1 MEHYIQKSGGLCLE
15 GPTKGG
21 TPTMKYERLFTPISI
36 GSMTLK
42 NRIVMPAMHHLYT
55 ENGYATPRFCRYYWD
70 RVEGG
75 AGLIIVG
82 SCRFDGYGAKIGSMS
97 LATDDTVPGWRDFT
111 RGVHDRGGKVAVQL
125 YHAGRYMPKADV
137 PCGEDA
143 LSPSATYT
151 PYTRETAPE
160 MRREQIFA
168 LLNDYAAGARRAK
181 AAGFDAVEIS
191 ASSGYLLCQFLS
203 PLTNLRT
210 DEFGGSFENRCRF
223 PLMVIKT
230 VREAIGPDFP
240 LILRLGAE
248 DFVPG
253 SNTLEDTVKFAP
265 LAEQA
270 GVDCFNITGGWHE
283 TKVPQLTGD
292 LPRGGLSYLGK
303 GVKAVVHVPVMMCN
317 RVQDPKTAELLLA
330 LDRVDL
336 VGLGRP
342 LVADPELPNKARDGQ
357 ASEIRPCM
365 ACNQGC
371 LANTFFDRPITCLV
385 NGICGRELEFPTSPA
400 PVSKKVLVIGGG
412 PGGCEAAYRAA
423 QRGHQVTLM
432 EAEASLGGQLRQV
445 VNIPARQEFREL
457 IAFYENNLPRLGVTV
472 RLNCRATVESAR
484 GFDHVIVA
492 TGGFPNETKLPCA
505 PDAVP
510 VYTARQVLTE
520 EVLPGSSVVVI
531 GGSYIGCF
539 TAQYLARQ
547 GAMSP
552 EELFFFETNQADTPE
567 HIAARLN
574 RSDRQVVL
582 LEQGKKIGF
591 GFESGTSWPV
601 LGDLGRMGVPFL
613 KLTQVTA
620 ITSGGVTAVQTEKD
634 GTQKERFFPCSC
646 VVVASGVHPDSA
658 LLDALHAA
666 GISAQAIGNASVL
679 GKAIDAIRQGC
690 EAGLTI

>member
-1 MEHYIQKSGGLCLE
+1 MRF
-15 GPTKGG
+15 T
-21 TPTMKYERLFTPISI
+21 RLFTPISI
-36 GSMTLK
+36 GSMVLK

-55 ENGYATPRFCRYYWD
+55 ENGYATPRFCEYYWK

-97 LATDDTVPGWRDFT
+97 LAADDTVPGWQAFT
-111 RGVHDRGGKVAVQL
+111 KGVHDRGGKVAVQL
-125 YHAGRYMPKADV
+125 YHAGRYMPRADV

-168 LLNDYAAGARRAK
+168 LLDDYAAGAKRAV

-210 DEFGGSFENRCRF
+210 DEFGGSWENRCRF
-223 PLMVIKT
+223 PLMVIET
-230 VREAIGPDFP
+230 VKKAIGPDIP

-248 DFVPG
+248 DFVPN
-253 SNTLEDTVKFAP
+253 SNTLEDSVGFAP

-283 TKVPQLTGD
+283 TKIPQLTGD

-303 GVKAVVHVPVMMCN
+303 GIKSVVHVPVMMCN
-317 RVQDPKTAELLLA
+317 RVQDPKTAEKLLA
-330 LDRVDL
+330 LNRADL
-336 VGLGRP
+336 VGFGRP
-342 LVADPELPNKARDGQ
+342 LVADPELPNKALEGRET
-357 ASEIRPCM
+357 EIRPCM

-385 NGICGRELEFPTSPA
+385 NGICGRELEFSTEKA
-400 PVSKKVLVIGGG
+400 AVSKRVLVIGGG
-412 PGGCEAAYRAA
+412 PGGCETAYRAA
-423 QRGHQVTLM
+423 QRGHRVTLM
-432 EAEASLGGQLRQV
+432 EAESALGGQLRQV
-445 VNIPARQEFREL
+445 VNIPARQEFQAL
-457 IAFYENNLPRLGVTV
+457 LAFYETNLPKLGVQV
-472 RLNCRATVESAR
+472 LLNHRAGVDDAR
-484 GFDHVIVA
+484 DYDHVIIA
-492 TGGFPNETKLPCA
+492 TGGAANETALPCA

-520 EVLPGSSVVVI
+520 EVMPGASVVVI

-547 GAMSP
+547 GAMCAD
-552 EELFFFETNQADTPE
+552 ELFFFETNHADTTE
-567 HIAARLN
+567 HIQQRLN
-574 RSDRQVVL
+574 HSDRQVVL
-582 LEQGKKIGF
+582 VEQGKKIGF

-601 LGDLGRMGVPFL
+601 LGDLSRLGVPFL
-613 KLTQVTA
+613 KLTHVTE
-620 ITSGGVTAVQTEKD
+620 ITKD
-634 GTQKERFFPCSC
+634 GVKAMQTAKDGAQAERFFPCDC
-646 VVVASGVHPDSA
+646 VVVASGVHPDLS
-658 LLDALHAA
+658 LLEQLTAA
-666 GISAQAIGNASVL
+666 GISAQAIGNAQTL

-690 EAGLTI
+690 EAGLSI

>member
-1 MEHYIQKSGGLCLE
+1 
-15 GPTKGG
+15 
-21 TPTMKYERLFTPISI
+21 MKYPRLFTPIQI
-36 GSMTLK
+36 GTMTLK

-55 ENGYATPRFCRYYWD
+55 EDGYATPRFCEYYWK

-97 LATDDTVPGWRDFT
+97 LAADDTIPGWKDFT
-111 RGVHDRGGKVAVQL
+111 DGVHLRGGKVAVQL

-143 LSPSATYT
+143 LSPSATFT

-160 MRREQIFA
+160 MRREQIFS
-168 LLNDYAAGARRAK
+168 LLEDYAAGARRAK

-230 VREAIGPDFP
+230 VREAIGPDMP

-253 SNTLEDTVKFAP
+253 SNTLADSMKFAP
-265 LAEQA
+265 LAEAA

-303 GVKAVVHVPVMMCN
+303 GIKSVVNVPVMMCN
-317 RVQDPKTAELLLA
+317 RIQDPETAELLLA
-330 LDRVDL
+330 LNRTDL

-342 LVADPELPNKARDGQ
+342 LVADPELPNKALEDRT
-357 ASEIRPCM
+357 AELRPCM

-385 NGICGRELEFPTSPA
+385 NGICGRELEFPTEQTAA
-400 PVSKKVLVIGGG
+400 PKNILVIGGG

-423 QRGHQVTLM
+423 ERGHRVTLM
-432 EAEASLGGQLRQV
+432 EADATLGGQLRQV
-445 VNIPARQEFREL
+445 VNIPARQEFGNL
-457 IAFYENNLPRLGVTV
+457 ITFYEKNLPRLGVRV
-472 RLNCRATVESAR
+472 CLEHRATVEDAK
-484 GFDHVIVA
+484 GYDHVIVA
-492 TGGFPNETKLPCA
+492 TGGVPNETTLPLS

-510 VYTARQVLTE
+510 VYTSRQVLTE
-520 EVLPGSSVVVI
+520 ETIPGASVVVI

-552 EELFFFETNQADTPE
+552 DELFFFETHEADTPE

-574 RSDRQVVL
+574 RSDRNVVL

-601 LGDLGRMGVPFL
+601 LGDLNRLGVPFL
-613 KLTQVTA
+613 KQTEVTA
-620 ITSGGVTAVQTEKD
+620 ITAEGVIAIQTEKD
-634 GTQKERFFPCSC
+634 GTQTERFFPCDC
-646 VVVASGVHPDSA
+646 VVVASGVHPDA
-658 LLDALHAA
+658 GLLDALTAA
-666 GISAQAIGNASVL
+666 GISAQAIGNASCL

-690 EAGLTI
+690 EVGLTV

>member
-1 MEHYIQKSGGLCLE
+1 
-15 GPTKGG
+15 
-21 TPTMKYERLFTPISI
+21 MKYTRLFTPIQI
-36 GSMTLK
+36 GSLTLK

-55 ENGYATPRFCRYYWD
+55 ENGYATPRFCEYYWK

-97 LATDDTVPGWRDFT
+97 LATDDTIPGWQAFT
-111 RGVHDRGGKVAVQL
+111 QGVHDRGGKVAVQL

-137 PCGEDA
+137 PCGGDA
-143 LSPSATYT
+143 LSPSATFT

-168 LLNDYAAGARRAK
+168 LLDDYAAGARRAA

-210 DEFGGSFENRCRF
+210 DEFGGSWENRCRF
-223 PLMVIKT
+223 PLMVIET
-230 VREAIGPDFP
+230 VKNAIGPDIP

-248 DFVPG
+248 DFVPN
-253 SNTLEDTVKFAP
+253 SNTLEDSMKFAP

-283 TKVPQLTGD
+283 TKIPQLTGD

-303 GVKAVVHVPVMMCN
+303 GIKSVVHVPVMMCN
-317 RVQDPKTAELLLA
+317 RIQDPKTAETLLA
-330 LDRVDL
+330 LNRADL

-342 LVADPELPNKARDGQ
+342 LVADPELPRKAQAERD
-357 ASEIRPCM
+357 AEIRPCM

-371 LANTFFDRPITCLV
+371 LANTFFDRPITCLT
-385 NGICGRELEFPTSPA
+385 NGICGRELEFSTEKA
-400 PVSKKVLVIGGG
+400 PVSKRVLVIGGG
-412 PGGCEAAYRAA
+412 PGGCESAYRAA
-423 QRGHQVTLM
+423 QRGHRVTLM
-432 EAEASLGGQLRQV
+432 EQASSLGGQLRQV
-445 VNIPARQEFREL
+445 VNIPARQEFGEL
-457 IAFYENNLPRLGVTV
+457 ISFYEKNLPRMGVQML
-472 RLNCRATVESAR
+472 LNHHACVDDAKSY
-484 GFDHVIVA
+484 DHVIVA
-492 TGGFPNETKLPCA
+492 TGGIPNETKLPCT
-505 PDAVP
+505 PDAIP

-520 EVLPGSSVVVI
+520 EVMPDASVLVI

-547 GAMSP
+547 GAMTAQ
-552 EELFFFETNQADTPE
+552 ELFFFETYQADSPVN
-567 HIAARLN
+567 IAQRLN
-574 RSDRQVVL
+574 HSDHKVILV
-582 LEQGKKIGF
+582 EQGKKIGF

-601 LGDLGRMGVPFL
+601 LGDLSRLGVPFL
-613 KLTQVTA
+613 KQTQITEISKNGATA
-620 ITSGGVTAVQTEKD
+620 IQTAKD
-634 GTQKERFFPCSC
+634 GTQTECFFPCDC
-646 VVVASGVHPDSA
+646 VVVASGVHPDDT
-658 LLDALHAA
+658 LLKELTAA
-666 GISAQAIGNASVL
+666 GISAQAIGNASSL

-690 EAGLTI
+690 EAGLQV